1 MNLKRA
7 AVLTLSLLAGAGVAI
22 ADNMPQ
28 TANFNPNQVQNIEKV
43 VHDYLLRNPEVLIEA
58 SQALQAKQ
66 QQEMQQQ
73 ATSFIEK
80 NAKELLN
87 ENVTVAGSKAPNV
100 TIVEFFDYQ
109 CGHCQKMHSVM
120 QQLLKNN
127 QNVKVVYRE
136 FPIFGKTSILASQA
150 AIAAGLQGKYE
161 QMQQLLFTEKKID
174 DKAIMELAKK
184 AGLDMTKFQAD
195 LKSKVVTDNLSANR
209 QLAENMKLFGTPV
222 FIVMSTPNG
231 QYNAAVQPVLIPGS
245 TSLENLQQLVG
256 KVAQAK

>member
-7 AVLTLSLLAGAGVAI
+7 VVMGMSLLAGVGVAV
-22 ADNMPQ
+22 ADNASQM
-28 TANFNPNQVQNIEKV
+28 NFNSNQVQNIEKI
-43 VHDYLLRNPEVLIEA
+43 VHDYLVKNPEVLIEA

-66 QQEMQQQ
+66 QQEMQKQ

-87 ENVTVAGSKAPNV
+87 EQVTVAGSKSPNV

-109 CGHCQKMHSVM
+109 CGHCQKMHPVM
-120 QQLLKNN
+120 NELLKNN
-127 QNVKVVYRE
+127 QNLKVVYRE

-150 AIAAGLQGKYE
+150 AIAAGMQGKYP
-161 QMQQLLFTEKKID
+161 QMQELLFTLKKID
-174 DKAIMELAKK
+174 EKSILELAKK
-184 AGLDMTKFQAD
+184 AGLNLTKFQAD
-195 LKSKVVTDNLSANR
+195 MKSKQVTDSLTNNR

-231 QYNAAVQPVLIPGS
+231 QYNDKIQPVLIPGS
-245 TSLENLQQLVG
+245 TSLENLQQLVA

>member
-7 AVLTLSLLAGAGVAI
+7 AVLTFSLLAGTSAAI

-28 TANFNPNQVQNIEKV
+28 TADFNPNQVQNIEKV
-43 VHDYLLRNPEVLIEA
+43 VHDYLVRNPEVLIEA

-73 ATSFIEK
+73 ATSFIE

-109 CGHCQKMHSVM
+109 CGHCQKMHPVM
-120 QQLLKNN
+120 QELLKKN

-136 FPIFGKTSILASQA
+136 FPIFGKTSVLASQA

-174 DKAIMELAKK
+174 DKVIMELAKK

-195 LKSKVVTDNLSANR
+195 LKSKTVTDNLSANR

-231 QYNAAVQPVLIPGS
+231 QYNASVQPVLIPGS